1 MNTALSIIDDAN
13 SNTAIDYRQEMNVIH
28 EIVAECEKE
37 IAFMYQVHDL
47 VYGDERHNMINR
59 LLRLNHRPDEDRSR
73 LNRGCLDKVDL
84 EWVKQ
89 NIWAEYWRKVMDMT
103 NVLLI
108 IPDSRRDEWREQFIE
123 GKQETIKTDRTGY
136 QMKVKEFVGVPEFK
150 VDTDIPT
157 MA

>member
-37 IAFMYQVHDL
+37 IAFMYQVHDF

-59 LLRLNHRPDEDRSR
+59 LLQLNHRPDEERSR
-73 LNRGCLDKVDL
+73 LNRAWLDKVDL

-89 NIWAEYWRKVMDMT
+89 NI
-103 NVLLI
+103 
-108 IPDSRRDEWREQFIE
+108 
-123 GKQETIKTDRTGY
+123 
-136 QMKVKEFVGVPEFK
+136 
-150 VDTDIPT
+150 
-157 MA
+157 

>member
-37 IAFMYQVHDL
+37 IAFMYQVRDF
-47 VYGDERHNMINR
+47 VYGDER
-59 LLRLNHRPDEDRSR
+59 SR
-73 LNRGCLDKVDL
+73 LNRAWLDKVDL

-89 NIWAEYWRKVMDMT
+89 NIWAEYWRKVTDMT

-108 IPDSRRDEWREQFIE
+108 MPASRRDEWHEQFIE
-123 GKQETIKTDRTGY
+123 GKQEVIKTDRTGY